1 MNVRFFKQLSGFF
14 LEHGIKTVSGLATT
28 LIIINHLKPSDYGV
42 LSLAL
47 TSFAVLS
54 AVASLGLD
62 SILLRKL
69 IEYGRS
75 IIVSESVVLRIIVS
89 LLISLFVII
98 FAFYFDN
105 TWLWLLSVLVVSLFF
120 DSFLGFR
127 ELAFS
132 NKKYSLIITAN
143 SVASISQFASALF
156 LVQFQLPIYWFVI
169 PFVLNRVLFISS
181 ILYFEQ
187 PSKPVFPQ
195 GLSVNFGLLREAVP
209 LLVAAIAGLAYA
221 AQDQWMIAY
230 YMTDE
235 DVGVYAAAIKLV
247 LMLIVVPTII
257 TNILY
262 HKIIGLR
269 RTAGFDE
276 YLHSLYSLLFY
287 CGLII
292 YLIISVLSESL
303 VELIFPDEYGE
314 SAYILSV
321 YSIILLVAFFQSLN
335 NKLLILNE
343 QQHLIMYR
351 VVLSLCVNFALNLF
365 LIPRYQLT
373 GAAFATV
380 ISELFII
387 ISYGFTKATRN
398 LFWLQLKAL
407 NPMNCFLMLR
417 LNLNL

>member
-1 MNVRFFKQLSGFF
+1 MNLAFFKQLSGFF

-28 LIIINHLKPSDYGV
+28 LIIINHLKPGDYGV

-69 IEYGRS
+69 IQYGTS
-75 IIVSESVVLRIIVS
+75 IIVFESVILRIIVS
-89 LLISLFVII
+89 VMISLLVII
-98 FAFYFDN
+98 FAIYFNN
-105 TWLWLLSVLVVSLFF
+105 TWLWLLCLLVVSLFF

-132 NKKYSLIITAN
+132 KKRYKSIITAN
-143 SVASISQFASALF
+143 SIASIGQFASAFL
-156 LVQFQLPIYWFVI
+156 LVQFQLPIHWFVI
-169 PFVLNRVLFISS
+169 PFVANRVLFICL
-181 ILYFEQ
+181 IVYFES
-187 PSKPVFPQ
+187 PPKLVTFSD
-195 GLSVNFGLLREAVP
+195 LSVNLGLLREAVP

-230 YMTDE
+230 YMTEE

-247 LMLIVVPTII
+247 LMLIVVPTIV

-262 HKIIGLR
+262 HKIIGMRGAVEFDDYLR
-269 RTAGFDE
+269 
-276 YLHSLYSLLFY
+276 SLYSLLFY
-287 CGLII
+287 CGVII
-292 YLIISVLSESL
+292 YLFISAVSESL
-303 VELIFPDEYGE
+303 IASIFPAGYGE
-314 SAYILSV
+314 SAQILSV
-321 YSIILLVAFFQSLN
+321 YSIILMTAFFQSLN
-335 NKLLILNE
+335 NKLLVLND

-351 VVLSLCVNFALNLF
+351 VVLSLCINFALNIY
-365 LIPRYQLT
+365 LIPVYQLV

-387 ISYGFTKATRN
+387 ISYGLTKTTRH
-398 LFWLQLKAL
+398 LFWFQMKAL
-407 NPMNCFLMLR
+407 NPFNALLMLR
-417 LNLNL
+417 LN